1 MENDRQ
7 AEQPQ
12 PGSHVT
18 GPYGGKVGPTGID
31 GVEASDL
38 PDGGR
43 GPVETDFGK
52 EAARNLPEQVGGE
65 VGGDSGLRSRP
76 DIVKSDARGGRKHN

>member
-1 MENDRQ
+1 MDNDNN
-7 AEQPQ
+7 QPAR

-18 GPYGGKVGPTGID
+18 GPYGGKVGPTSIE

-52 EAARNLPEQVGGE
+52 EAARDLPEQVGGVIGE
-65 VGGDSGLRSRP
+65 ESGLRSRP
-76 DIVKSDARGGRKHN
+76 EAVQSDARGGRKHN

>member
-1 MENDRQ
+1 MDNPQRQDREHHAQ
-7 AEQPQ
+7 NNAR
-12 PGSHVT
+12 S
-18 GPYGGKVGPTGID
+18 KVAPLTDD

-52 EAARNLPEQVGGE
+52 EAARNLPQQTGGTIGGQVGMRGH
-65 VGGDSGLRSRP
+65 P
-76 DIVKSDARGGRKHN
+76 DNVQSDARGGRKKN